1 MIHDKDA
8 STTALMNQKY
18 SKTSLKSKIS
28 LKSTKSEFQASDIF
42 DAELENIEEEGVRE
56 DDLMSC
62 DTNGR
67 TNGGMSS
74 MYTNEG
80 RQTIS

>member
-1 MIHDKDA
+1 
-8 STTALMNQKY
+8 MNQKY
-18 SKTSLKSKIS
+18 SKTSLKS
-28 LKSTKSEFQASDIF
+28 TKSDFQASDIF

-56 DDLMSC
+56 DDIMSC

-74 MYTNEG
+74 RWMKMG
-80 RQTIS
+80 K